1 MIAQVLF
8 CFVFE
13 RFLTNVFSCPNTRN
27 LEVVDTATYNLEKWK
42 INRIIPVGWR
52 KTGKLIKGLLKA
64 GQIVQKSGKL
74 IEPFLMAGKKSGKLM
89 DNKVENQQ
97 SPS

>member
-1 MIAQVLF
+1 MHSHFHVKPNRCVVLRLGLGLGLDYNNNNIYNK
-8 CFVFE
+8 C
-13 RFLTNVFSCPNTRN
+13 FSCPNTRN

-64 GQIVQKSGKL
+64 G
-74 IEPFLMAGKKSGKLM
+74 
-89 DNKVENQQ
+89 
-97 SPS
+97 